1 MLKKRNKF
9 LITQSLISSWEWG
22 LTSPNKYEE
31 FLKTLRRE
39 PIQPNKAMLEGRRF
53 ENVLCSV
60 LNGAEIEESHEWYK
74 PITELQPVLQGA
86 QQQVRLSRDLT
97 VDGVNFVCYGVLDFL
112 KAGIIYDT
120 KYSKSYYTGK
130 YFESPQTPMY
140 FYLVPEAR
148 EFQYKIC
155 DGKYVYTEAYK
166 KEDIEP
172 IERMI
177 KHFMEFLDNINLVKV
192 YCDNWKSK
200 Y

>member
-1 MLKKRNKF
+1 MSQNRKRF
-9 LITQSLISSWEWG
+9 LITQSLLSSWEWG
-22 LTSPNKYEE
+22 LISDKGYED
-31 FLKTLRRE
+31 FLKTLERQ
-39 PIQPNKAMLEGRRF
+39 PIQPTKAMLEGRRF

-155 DGKYVYTEAYK
+155 DGKYVYTERYYPD
-166 KEDIEP
+166 EVEP
-172 IERMI
+172 IQQTI
-177 KHFMEFLDNINLVKV
+177 KHFMEFLDNLNLVKI
-192 YCDNWKSK
+192 YCDNWISK